1 MPVNDL
7 VRVPDFNNIR
17 NVAIAVM
24 GIGAATQGYGQPVYS
39 TGEVVGD
46 LVDKANWDALRY
58 DIVNAIVHQT
68 GSVPTI
74 VVPSVNDL
82 LVYDANQPNFQYL
95 TLANQANTN
104 RFDLGAGQ
112 YATES
117 GKTKTGVVSFSTSVS
132 SSVTVSFATAD
143 QARHFFN
150 SGGKIRFTASFASSL
165 GTNQSTTWGTTLTS
179 LSAVP
184 PSFGGNSPAVNFY
197 SLTSS
202 DQQWYNQGVS
212 GTYSANKWVL
222 RARCNVSNNSSGT
235 ATSITFTSQWQDNYI
250 DEGPPAPGDLVQGS
264 MTLSVSHIR
273 AVGALYP
280 DLIARSFSAPTPTYS
295 EISAPA

>member
-17 NVAIAVM
+17 NLAVSVM
-24 GIGAATQGYGQPVYS
+24 STGSSTQGYGQQIFS

-68 GSVPTI
+68 GAVPTI
-74 VVPSVNDL
+74 FVPSVNDL
-82 LVYDANQPNFQYL
+82 LLYNANQPNFQYL

-132 SSVTVSFATAD
+132 SSVTISFATAD
-143 QARHFFN
+143 QARYFFN
-150 SGGKIRFTASFASSL
+150 SGGKIRFTASFVSSL
-165 GTNQSTTWGTTLTS
+165 GTNQSNTWTTTLNS
-179 LSAVP
+179 LSASP
-184 PSFGGNSPAVNFY
+184 PTFGGNSPAVNFY

-202 DQQWYNQGVS
+202 DQQWYSQGVS
-212 GTYSANKWVL
+212 GTYSANRWVL
-222 RARCNVSNNSSGT
+222 RARCNVSNNASGI
-235 ATSITFTSQWQDNYI
+235 ATSVTFTSQWQDNYT
-250 DEGPPAPGDLVQGS
+250 DPGFPPPGDLVQGS
-264 MTLSVSHIR
+264 MTLTVSHIR

-280 DLIARSFSAPTPTYS
+280 DLITNSFNTPAPVYG

>member
-7 VRVPDFNNIR
+7 VRVPDFNDIR
-17 NVAIAVM
+17 NVAVAVM
-24 GIGAATQGYGQPVYS
+24 SNGSATQGYGQTIFS
-39 TGEVVGD
+39 NGEVVGD
-46 LVDKANWDALRY
+46 LVDKANWDNLRY
-58 DIVNAIVHQT
+58 DIINAIVHQT

-82 LVYDANQPNFQYL
+82 LMYDANQPNFQYL

-132 SSVTVSFATAD
+132 SSVTISFATAD
-143 QARHFFN
+143 QARYFFN
-150 SGGKIRFTASFASSL
+150 SGGKIRFTSSFASSL
-165 GTNQSTTWGTTLTS
+165 GTNQSTTWGTTLTA
-179 LSAVP
+179 LSASP
-184 PSFGGNSPAVNFY
+184 PTFGGNSPAVNFY

-202 DQQWYNQGVS
+202 DQTWYSQGVS
-212 GTYSANKWVL
+212 GTYSSNRWTL
-222 RARCNVSNNSSGT
+222 TARCNVGNNSSGT
-235 ATSITFTSQWQDNYI
+235 ATSVTFTALWQDNYV
-250 DEGPPAPGDLVQGS
+250 DPGPPAPGDLVQGS

-280 DLIARSFSAPTPTYS
+280 DLIANSFSAPTPTYT